1 MASNESRQTGECAYA
16 GEIDLTRLV
25 YRFERENPWQ
35 YFRDGVP
42 LSSSVERGRKKTS
55 AKMKKI
61 YVRRSYRVQVRKNRP
76 YANLARLSLV
86 CPCSQGCLLKHGAA
100 QVRQVIRQQR
110 QKVFQKSYNE
120 QNYMLS
126 KLLEVNICF
135 SGKRRITY
143 RIPPLGKVC
152 KGAFKKCYGIS
163 DKKVEILLKK
173 MDGDGV
179 SVEADMRGKHHNKP
193 RNLLPEAKRAV
204 IDFILSHKASE

>member
-1 MASNESRQTGECAYA
+1 MASKESSQTGECAYV
-16 GEIDLTRLV
+16 GELDLTRLV

-35 YFRDGVP
+35 YFQDGVF
-42 LSSSVERGRKKTS
+42 LSSSVERGRKRTS
-55 AKMKKI
+55 AMMKKI

-86 CPCSQGCLLKHGAA
+86 CPCSQGCLMKHGAA

-126 KLLEVNICF
+126 KLLEVKICF

-143 RIPPLGKVC
+143 RISPLGKVC

-173 MDGDGV
+173 WTAMV
-179 SVEADMRGKHHNKP
+179 SQWKLTFEAN
-193 RNLLPEAKRAV
+193 
-204 IDFILSHKASE
+204 III